1 MGVLKSS
8 PLMTMTVLEG
18 FGGSTETLERLQK
31 GTEKPWHGF
40 KPTHPTQTV
49 DLSKRIPIK
58 NYTFNSS
65 NQKNPIWRTVKA
77 SLPEQ

>member
-1 MGVLKSS
+1 MIIL
-8 PLMTMTVLEG
+8 VLEG
-18 FGGSTETLERLQK
+18 FGGSRERLQK
-31 GTEKPWHGF
+31 ATGKPCHGF

-65 NQKNPIWRTVKA
+65 NQKHPIWRAVK
-77 SLPEQ
+77 SPLPEQ